1 VFSEQEETRV
11 IRTPQWAYFKRYNSD
26 NAPDLPDELFNVV
39 VDPGET
45 NNLVNNPDHAHIIA
59 DLSARIET
67 FFAQHSNKN
76 ADLWKGGKPIQNS
89 MMQKYWSDIW
99 GDDWEPVYT
108 YDSE

>member
-1 VFSEQEETRV
+1 V
-11 IRTPQWAYFKRYNSD
+11 IYW
-26 NAPDLPDELFNVV
+26 
-39 VDPGET
+39 
-45 NNLVNNPDHAHIIA
+45 
-59 DLSARIET
+59 IET